1 MLMLA
6 DPGLAHP
13 ALTDPFGRTVR
24 YLRLSVT
31 DRCNL
36 RCVYCMSEDMTFH
49 ARPDLLSMDEF
60 DRIAR
65 AFIRQGVRKL
75 RITGGEPLVRK
86 DVLDLF
92 RSLSDCLRDGSLD
105 ELTLTTN
112 GTRLAHHADALAAAG
127 VRRIN
132 VSLDTLDAQRFRQ
145 LTRGG
150 SLQAVLDGL
159 DAAQAAGLAVKLNAV
174 ALRGVTEHEIHN
186 LIDFA
191 HGRGM
196 VLTLIETMPLR
207 DTGVDRMDQFLGLDT
222 LRRKIE
228 TRWTLTDLPARTGG
242 PARYVRVAETGGTL
256 GFITPLTHHF
266 CDDCNR
272 VRVTA
277 TGMLYTCLGHENG
290 VDLKAAL
297 HTANSDA
304 DLSAA
309 ITSAI
314 ARKPKGHD
322 FSIGPR
328 SMPIALVRHMSATG
342 G

>member
-6 DPGLAHP
+6 NPT
-13 ALTDPFGRTVR
+13 LTDTFGRTVR

-49 ARPDLLSMDEF
+49 ARPDLLSMEDF

-65 AFIRQGVRKL
+65 AFIRRGVRKL

-92 RSLSDCLRDGSLD
+92 RSLSGCLRDGSLD

-127 VRRIN
+127 VRRVN
-132 VSLDTLDAQRFRQ
+132 VSLDTLDAQRFKQ

-150 SLQAVLDGL
+150 SLQQVLDGL
-159 DAAQAAGLAVKLNAV
+159 DAAQAEGLAVKLNAV
-174 ALRGVTEHEIHN
+174 AMRGVTEHEIHD
-186 LIDFA
+186 LIGFA

-196 VLTLIETMPLR
+196 ALTLIETMPLG
-207 DTGVDRMDQFLGLDT
+207 DTGVDRMDQFLRLDT
-222 LRRKIE
+222 LRNAIE
-228 TRWTLTDLPARTGG
+228 TRWTLTDLPQHNSTRTGG
-242 PARYVRVAETGGTL
+242 PARYARVVETGGTL
-256 GFITPLTHHF
+256 GFITPLTQHF

-297 HTANSDA
+297 HAPDSDA
-304 DLSAA
+304 KLG
-309 ITSAI
+309 TAI
-314 ARKPKGHD
+314 AQAIAHKPEGHD